1 MKKWPVL
8 ATLALAGVSLCADM
22 ARPKAGKV
30 EILPLKDVKPGMQA
44 TAWTVF
50 QGTEA
55 DAMPVEIVGVWK
67 NYLGPKQDVILCK
80 LGGRGKETGVASGM
94 SGSPVYFDGKLMG
107 AISLRM
113 GVFSPDAICG
123 ITPIESM
130 LEIQEF
136 DNSRPADA
144 RTPDKAQLA
153 DAPSVPGVNLAFIQP
168 IDTPMMFSGF
178 SANVLKQFEPMFSQ
192 MGVTAVQGG
201 ASAGSLSAKPAA
213 GWEKALNP
221 GDAVSGIPV
230 SGDMSATGMGTV
242 TYNDGKRVLAFGHPF
257 YNLGPIDMPMAKSE
271 IMMVFSSTYQPTKF
285 GSATE
290 VVGALKQDRYTG
302 IMGELGAE
310 APTVPVHVHVRSLG
324 AGGTVV
330 GQKDLNF
337 HVFVHQKRL
346 KLALVAPRIMQKI
359 GLYGLMR
366 KSGIF
371 KLLPE
376 RLRKME
382 QMLPASGR
390 IWPRA
395 LPERIAPADGA
406 AKKATVGFF
415 AGCVGAVMFDEV
427 NRKAAQLLA
436 ACGAEVVTPRAQ
448 TCCGAIHHHNAA
460 EHPAQDLARR
470 NIDTFVPESG
480 ATVDYIACDIAG
492 CGAALREYDFMLRDD
507 AKYSQRAKVFVSKVR
522 DISEVLLELGLPEMT
537 HPVNETVTYHDA
549 CHLAHAQKVTA
560 EPRALLA
567 KVPGLKMVPLPESD
581 MCCGAAGTYNLTQP
595 EMAGKLAQRKL
606 DNIATTGAPVCAT
619 GNVGCAMHIQSE
631 AQARGRT
638 LTVVHPV
645 EILHRAVFGEG
656 K

>member
-1 MKKWPVL
+1 MKKWLVL
-8 ATLALAGVSLCADM
+8 ATLALANVSFGADM

-30 EILPLKDVKPGMQA
+30 DILALKDVKPGMQA

-50 QGTEA
+50 QGTEPE
-55 DAMPVEIVGVWK
+55 AMPVEIVGVWK

-113 GVFSPDAICG
+113 GVFSPEAICG

-144 RTPDKAQLA
+144 RTPDKVAQLA
-153 DAPSVPGVNLAFIQP
+153 DAPNVLGVNLAFIQQ

-178 SANVLKQFEPMFSQ
+178 SASVLKQFEPVFSQ
-192 MGVTAVQGG
+192 MGVTTVQGG
-201 ASAGSLSAKPAA
+201 ASAGNLSAKPAA

-221 GDAVSGIPV
+221 GDAVSGILV

-290 VVGALKQDRYTG
+290 VVGALRQDRYTG

-337 HVFVHQKRL
+337 NVFVHQKWTPLLMNMTLANSLQQMNEFADEITYRL
-346 KLALVAPRIMQKI
+346 SGDVQLTGGGKLHVSTVQAGSDAMAPVPLMLGAWWGDKFTRLFQNNVTTPNLQQVEVTVDLLPDRRIMAVDTAWTPSADVTAGAEIPVKVFLRPYRGERVEQNLTVKI
-359 GLYGLMR
+359 PADLPKGEHRILLSDAVTLNRLQSAAVSSNRYLDVPETVSLLNQERGNNRLYVSVVQR
-366 KSGIF
+366 RATYYSEDKT
-371 KLLPE
+371 
-376 RLRKME
+376 
-382 QMLPASGR
+382 LPALPLSVLNVLQSQKSAG
-390 IWPRA
+390 RA
-395 LPERIAPADGA
+395 LTGIAESAEEEFSIPFDQMVTGSFSLPI
-406 AKKATVGFF
+406 TV
-415 AGCVGAVMFDEV
+415 
-427 NRKAAQLLA
+427 R
-436 ACGAEVVTPRAQ
+436 
-448 TCCGAIHHHNAA
+448 
-460 EHPAQDLARR
+460 
-470 NIDTFVPESG
+470 
-480 ATVDYIACDIAG
+480 
-492 CGAALREYDFMLRDD
+492 
-507 AKYSQRAKVFVSKVR
+507 
-522 DISEVLLELGLPEMT
+522 
-537 HPVNETVTYHDA
+537 
-549 CHLAHAQKVTA
+549 
-560 EPRALLA
+560 
-567 KVPGLKMVPLPESD
+567 
-581 MCCGAAGTYNLTQP
+581 
-595 EMAGKLAQRKL
+595 
-606 DNIATTGAPVCAT
+606 
-619 GNVGCAMHIQSE
+619 
-631 AQARGRT
+631 
-638 LTVVHPV
+638 
-645 EILHRAVFGEG
+645 
-656 K
+656 